1 MEIYHINGYNCEI
14 ICEYFD
20 YDTLECRLIIEIKNG
35 DFDIDK
41 FINDAIFNI
50 EFYDKIFEYF
60 GEHTIFDKN
69 SQINFQSLLQN
80 CFISDNSFSFYIR
93 IENVNVEI
101 RLFYYSNEE
110 FKKEIEYIN
119 NIISKKTNMNF
130 LNFHSSNSE
139 GDLYG
144 ILNTR
149 AIEKIEAFESKN
161 SIHYSY
167 ENAYGHFLITEMDLE
182 NDILEQIKDNNE
194 KERIKKLYTKCK
206 FNNL

>member
-20 YDTLECRLIIEIKNG
+20 YETLECRLIIEIKNG
-35 DFDIDK
+35 VFDIKK

-60 GEHTIFDKN
+60 GEHTTFNKN

-80 CFISDNSFSFYIR
+80 CFISYDSFSFYIR
-93 IENVNVEI
+93 IENVNIEI
-101 RLFYYSNEE
+101 RLFYYANNEFE
-110 FKKEIEYIN
+110 GEISHIYN
-119 NIISKKTNMNF
+119 LISKKINTEI
-130 LNFHSSNSE
+130 LNFKGSNSE
-139 GDLYG
+139 EQICGL
-144 ILNTR
+144 LNVK
-149 AIEKIEAFESKN
+149 AIKN
-161 SIHYSY
+161 IKFCEYDGFYSY
-167 ENAYGHFLITEMDLE
+167 ENDYGPFLLTKIELE
-182 NDILEQIKDNNE
+182 NNILEQIKDNYE